1 MWLNKTSSDVTLLWR
16 TSWRFLRC
24 WLLLLFSSLK
34 LFTFPDYLSLPAA
47 LHPGFSD
54 PLRPSPALSFTLATF
69 RCFTF
74 ARLFILKWALRFWA
88 GMFHPLM
95 FFTLHSFPTFFG
107 TFVTQVRV
115 GTSYPGSSSVP
126 ALTELSLSTD
136 AWTWTTH
143 IVVKRPLIYQL
154 SSEPRRTEIKL
165 NYWICFACSDS
176 YGKTIK
182 TLWTRL
188 DKKYC
193 LKRLRQNCLISIY
206 QSYFEKSIHPFW
218 LRKSSQALRC
228 FWNVNIF

>member
-54 PLRPSPALSFTLATF
+54 PLRPSPTLSFTLATF

-107 TFVTQVRV
+107 TFCDSGEGRNILSRILLCACPHRV
-115 GTSYPGSSSVP
+115 VP
-126 ALTELSLSTD
+126 FD
-136 AWTWTTH
+136 W
-143 IVVKRPLIYQL
+143 RMD
-154 SSEPRRTEIKL
+154 L
-165 NYWICFACSDS
+165 NYSYCS
-176 YGKTIK
+176 
-182 TLWTRL
+182 
-188 DKKYC
+188 
-193 LKRLRQNCLISIY
+193 
-206 QSYFEKSIHPFW
+206 
-218 LRKSSQALRC
+218 
-228 FWNVNIF
+228 